1 MAAEL
6 KLDCGGQA
14 KGGSR
19 EINRKMIA
27 EVQAINGPAVETEV
41 IIMRSNWISD
51 TLTF

>member
-14 KGGSR
+14 KGESR
-19 EINRKMIA
+19 KINRKMIA
-27 EVQAINGPAVETEV
+27 AVQAINGPGVETEV
-41 IIMRSNWISD
+41 IMRSNWISD